1 MKVKFSLIV
10 ILAML
15 PATGMW
21 GQKIETQYDHS
32 TDFRRYK
39 TYAWRERKLLT
50 QQSKKNQELIDEALV
65 RAVNTQL
72 QARGLTEDNNAPDFY
87 VTYRGG
93 SSIADAQS
101 GHAYLPRDL
110 AVGVSP
116 LWTSNVMPG
125 SVPNVWVSMEGM
137 LLFEVA
143 DAKTGAV
150 VWSTLLKKQIKKP
163 GKMPNDLDRVTAEIA
178 QKAFKKFPPKTAGK

>member
-15 PATGMW
+15 PVTGMW

-39 TYAWRERKLLT
+39 TYAWRERKLLS
-50 QQSKKNQELIDEALV
+50 QQSKENQKRIDDALV
-65 RAVNTQL
+65 NAVNKQL
-72 QARGLTEDNNAPDFY
+72 QAKGLRENNSAPDFY
-87 VTYRGG
+87 LTYSGG
-93 SSIADAQS
+93 SMIADSKS

-110 AVGVSP
+110 ALGVAP
-116 LWTSNVMPG
+116 VWTSNTIPG

-143 DAKTGAV
+143 DAKTDSV
-150 VWSTLLKKQIKKP
+150 TWSTFLKKKLKKP
-163 GKMPNDLDRVTAEIA
+163 GKMPTDLDRVAAEIA
-178 QKAFKKFPPKTAGK
+178 QKAFQKFPPKTAGK